1 MRMRI
6 IFQKTGSLRYAS
18 ILDLQ
23 KIWERA
29 LRRANL
35 PVEMS
40 QGFNPHAKIQ
50 IAHPLPVGFSGRNEI
65 VDIFLDKEISIESLA
80 VQLRKALPEGLKINT
95 IVKAPEKPRSLTGL
109 FTRAEYL
116 VTLRNTRKD
125 TVEEK
130 ITEIID
136 SRNLIRERNNK
147 KYDLRPLIHQLEISQ
162 VSEMEVT
169 LSMVLSTEPGKTG
182 RPDEVVFQLGLSL
195 SDCTIERTRL
205 F

>member
-1 MRMRI
+1 MRVRI
-6 IFQKTGSLRYAS
+6 TFQKTGSLRYSS

-29 LRRANL
+29 LRRAKL

-50 IAHPLPVGFSGRNEI
+50 IAHPLPVGFSGKNEV
-65 VDIFLDKEISIESLA
+65 VDIFLEKDISVETLE
-80 VQLRKALPEGLKINT
+80 VQLKKALPEGLKINS
-95 IVKAPEKPRSLTGL
+95 IVNAPEKPRSLTGL

-116 VTLRNTRKD
+116 VTLRNTKRE
-125 TVEEK
+125 TVEDK
-130 ITEIID
+130 ITEIIN
-136 SRNLIRERNNK
+136 SRNLIRERNK
-147 KYDLRPLIHQLEISQ
+147 KEYDLRPLIHQMEIAQ
-162 VSEMEVT
+162 VSGTDVT

-182 RPDEVVFQLGLSL
+182 RPDEVVFQFGFTL